1 MPTFKEAYC
10 EKFSCRPED
19 FGRRAFMKTLY
30 PQALPL
36 ALLGGYRSSRFARD
50 RVLIDYCGSLR
61 SFKEVEAEIKEYTQ
75 LGENRR
81 FLRRTLRLRVSG
93 RRLAR
98 LAAECFGM

>member
-1 MPTFKEAYC
+1 MPTFKEVYC
-10 EKFSCRPED
+10 ENYSCPPEH
-19 FGRRAFMKTLY
+19 FGRQVFMKTLY
-30 PQALPL
+30 PQARPL
-36 ALLGGYRSSRFARD
+36 ALFGGYRSARFARD
-50 RVLIDYCGSLR
+50 RVLVDYCGTLR

-98 LAAECFGM
+98 LAAECFGL